1 MEEEKI
7 LKNIDPDR
15 VPSHIAIIMDGNGR
29 WARQRNLNRINGHR
43 KATETVRRVV
53 MACRELNIDALTLYT
68 FSIENWKRPRAEVKA
83 LMMLLKRFLIE
94 EFEEMQQNNI
104 RLAAM
109 GHIDLLPSDVRTIL
123 DDVISK
129 TSENDGMILN
139 LALSYGSRMEI
150 LDAAKKL
157 AEEYKDGKISLSA
170 VDEAEFENYL
180 YTADLPPLDLMI
192 RTSGEMR
199 ISNFLL
205 WQMAYAEIWFT
216 PVLWP
221 DFGKKH
227 LFEAI
232 LDYQQRERRFGLTA
246 DQIQKKIKSLSR

>member
-1 MEEEKI
+1 MI
-7 LKNIDPDR
+7 
-15 VPSHIAIIMDGNGR
+15 
-29 WARQRNLNRINGHR
+29 
-43 KATETVRRVV
+43 
-53 MACRELNIDALTLYT
+53 
-68 FSIENWKRPRAEVKA
+68 
-83 LMMLLKRFLIE
+83 LLKRFLLE
-94 EFEEMQQNNI
+94 EYEEMQQNNVK
-104 RLAAM
+104 LTAM

-157 AEEYKDGKISLSA
+157 AEEFKDGKISLSD
-170 VDEAEFENYL
+170 VDEEGFESYL

-205 WQMAYAEIWFT
+205 WQMAYAELWFT

-221 DFGKKH
+221 DFNKKH
-227 LFEAI
+227 LFKAI

-246 DQIQKKIKSLSR
+246 DQIQKRKSLSR